1 VSARS
6 SARPRSRR
14 RSPPE
19 VEPQRRRGLSPIAAI
34 TAIAGIGGL
43 LLIAGAF
50 LLQRPASTG
59 AVDATG
65 LVAPATPTLVALA
78 DGRSLGRADAPVTLE
93 VWSDFQCPVCRRYA
107 ETVEPVLVRDLVAN
121 GTLRIVH
128 RDAAFQG
135 QRARLAYDE
144 SVEAGAG
151 ARCAAAQARY
161 WPFHDWLFANQAGE
175 NRGAFADARLRAI
188 AGSAGLDVGAWDACR
203 ASGEQQTAVRGE
215 TDKGVARGID
225 ATPTLFIDGQQIV
238 GLRTPAELG
247 RLIQAAAAT
256 KS

>member
-1 VSARS
+1 MSARS

-14 RSPPE
+14 QSPA
-19 VEPQRRRGLSPIAAI
+19 VEPGRRRGLSPLAAV
-34 TAIAGIGGL
+34 TAIAGIGGV
-43 LLIAGAF
+43 LLIVGAF
-50 LLQRPASTG
+50 LLQRPAEG

-65 LVAPATPTLVALA
+65 LVPPATPTPVAYA
-78 DGRSLGRADAPVTLE
+78 DGRTLGLADAPVTLE

-107 ETVEPVLVRDLVAN
+107 ETVEPALVRDLVAN

-151 ARCAAAQARY
+151 ARCAAVQDRY

-175 NRGAFADARLRAI
+175 NRGGFADARLRAI
-188 AGSAGLDVGAWDACR
+188 ARSAGLDVAAWDACR

-215 TDKGVARGID
+215 TQKGVARGID

-238 GLRTPAELG
+238 GLRTLAELSQ
-247 RLIQAAAAT
+247 LIQAAAAR